1 MPSVKDL
8 DVCIIHP
15 IFFWLIQEL
24 AGTFGEFQM
33 DWRELGV
40 PRRGGVIV
48 ESFNADEVD
57 YLYQNGSSLKIFKL
71 VFDSGVELFDNLIW
85 F

>member
-1 MPSVKDL
+1 MSLHNSSK
-8 DVCIIHP
+8 
-15 IFFWLIQEL
+15 FFWLIQEL
-24 AGTFGEFQM
+24 AETFGQFQM

-57 YLYQNGSSLKIFKL
+57 YLFQKW
-71 VFDSGVELFDNLIW
+71 VFVEGL
-85 F
+85 